1 MEFLGIGPLELL
13 FIILIILL
21 IVGPKDVARVSR
33 TIGHALNRLYR
44 SDNYKLI
51 QKASTELRNLPQELM
66 KEANLEELQ
75 KMAEIPE
82 LKESFS
88 INPPEKSSTEQPL
101 KAWVEELP
109 PSPPVAEESKN
120 SETKNEAAPATE
132 TPPPKDHPSA

>member
-13 FIILIILL
+13 FIIVIILM

-33 TIGHALNRLYR
+33 MIGHALNRLYR

-51 QKASTELRNLPQELM
+51 QKASSELRNLPQELM

-82 LKESFS
+82 LKEGFS
-88 INPPEKSSTEQPL
+88 IKPPEKSSTEQPL

-109 PSPPVAEESKN
+109 PAPPAAGESKN
-120 SETKNEAAPATE
+120 SEPKNEAPTATE
-132 TPPPKDHPSA
+132 PPTPKDHPSA

>member
-13 FIILIILL
+13 FIIVIILM

-51 QKASTELRNLPQELM
+51 QKASSELRNLPQELM

-82 LKESFS
+82 LKEGFS
-88 INPPEKSSTEQPL
+88 INPPGKPSDEQSL

-109 PSPPVAEESKN
+109 PSSPATGEAKN
-120 SETKNEAAPATE
+120 SETKNEAAPAPESPT
-132 TPPPKDHPSA
+132 PKDQSSA